1 MFAISIITFIM
12 PSIGATLLPELYNG
26 TTYARDFRHHVHV
39 AWYNDI
45 LSFLIYT
52 RNLQRCAEGLN
63 PVSPPPLAGPAY
75 ACGAGRFTDLPLERL
90 SLLQPFSSKV
100 AVYDN

>member
-1 MFAISIITFIM
+1 MFAISTITFTM

-75 ACGAGRFTDLPLERL
+75 ACGAGRSDDLPA
-90 SLLQPFSSKV
+90 P
-100 AVYDN
+100 